1 MQTGGVEFTAFTF
14 LLWQKS
20 AVFAWKTA
28 QLALMRPGM
37 WFHSSQDRRHHHHRS
52 PPLNFPCCFPSNG
65 QHLGGVPGPYR
76 LARLLR
82 SVSPPPSTLRVHRDS
97 RSSGSLP
104 GSHGGGRYGQG
115 GGHDDRPRLR
125 SHQREHPCHQSGD
138 HGVLQVGSRRLESVW
153 AYFLEGGGTSEP
165 FQCVFA
171 FGKQTSEISCYFF
184 FKLQSW
190 TLVTEFYLV
199 K

>member
-37 WFHSSQDRRHHHHRS
+37 WFHSSQDRRHHHRS

-82 SVSPPPSTLRVHRDS
+82 SVSPPPSTLRVYRDS
-97 RSSGSLP
+97 RSSESLP
-104 GSHGGGRYGQG
+104 GSPARMEG
-115 GGHDDRPRLR
+115 DDMDKVEATTTVRDFDPISGSIPATKVEITVSCRWVRVGWNR
-125 SHQREHPCHQSGD
+125 SG
-138 HGVLQVGSRRLESVW
+138 L
-153 AYFLEGGGTSEP
+153 
-165 FQCVFA
+165 
-171 FGKQTSEISCYFF
+171 IFF
-184 FKLQSW
+184 FGSGGDFGAFWMRFRFWKTDQWDKL
-190 TLVTEFYLV
+190 LLLF
-199 K
+199 